1 MKFTIITQ
9 ARFGS
14 SRLPGKVLKKI
25 DNLTLLE
32 IHLKRLKN
40 VNFETSIVVA
50 TTIENESD
58 IIISIAQSENC
69 LF

>member
-25 DNLTLLE
+25 NNLIRSKYEDHT
-32 IHLKRLKN
+32 
-40 VNFETSIVVA
+40 
-50 TTIENESD
+50 
-58 IIISIAQSENC
+58 
-69 LF
+69 